1 MSKANPGPVGSEI
14 VIKKQDL
21 QSSPIK
27 LANAVTHYE
36 GELEAIKLG
45 TDFTVRN
52 IRNVKN
58 LFVYSDSQSA
68 IKSDKIH

>member
-1 MSKANPGPVGSEI
+1 M
-14 VIKKQDL
+14 
-21 QSSPIK
+21 K

-52 IRNVKN
+52 IRNVRN
-58 LFVYSDSQSA
+58 LFVYSDSESA
-68 IKSDKIH
+68 IQSDKTH

>member
-1 MSKANPGPVGSEI
+1 M
-14 VIKKQDL
+14 
-21 QSSPIK
+21 K

-52 IRNVKN
+52 IRNVRN
-58 LFVYSDSQSA
+58 LFVYSDLESG
-68 IKSDKIH
+68 IESDKIH